1 MFCNAENIVSVVYGS
16 WKYVTS
22 FFFKFKL
29 RMAIQGR
36 IDAEAKGQVEEVNEE
51 VEEIDPQN
59 LEVELPPPQN
69 EYRLVNT
76 ANEDLQDVQVI
87 KED

>member
-1 MFCNAENIVSVVYGS
+1 
-16 WKYVTS
+16 
-22 FFFKFKL
+22 
-29 RMAIQGR
+29 MAIQGR

-59 LEVELPPPQN
+59 LEVELPSPQN